1 MTGHTGF
8 KGSWLTLWL
17 LTLGARVTGF
27 ALPPPTRPSLFDA
40 ADFAAEIRHVEGD
53 IRDNGSLGRAVAASD
68 PEVVFHL
75 AAQPIVR
82 QSYED
87 PLETFSVNVMGT
99 ATLLE
104 TVRRAPSVRS
114 IVVVTSDKCYENRE
128 WNRSY
133 DESSA
138 LGGHDPYS
146 ASKACAELVTSSFRR
161 SFFGSETN
169 HRASIA
175 TVRAGNVVGGG
186 DWAPDRIVPDAVR
199 SLTGG
204 AELELRYPQA
214 IRPWQLV
221 LEPLS
226 GYLALAEKLHEEGAQ
241 WAEPWNFAPREEDA
255 KSVGWLV
262 DRIHRA
268 WGAEARWETT
278 REPQPHEAIYLKLD
292 ASKAQERLGWR
303 PRLDIEETVA
313 WVVDWYRRVDA
324 GEPARAVTE
333 EQIAR
338 YQELS

>member
-1 MTGHTGF
+1 
-8 KGSWLTLWL
+8 
-17 LTLGARVTGF
+17 VTGF
-27 ALPPPTRPSLFDA
+27 ALPPPTRPSLFDD
-40 ADFAAEIRHVEGD
+40 ADFAGEIRHVEGD
-53 IRDNGSLGRAVAASD
+53 IRDDDSLGRAVAASD

-82 QSYED
+82 QSYAD
-87 PLETFSVNVMGT
+87 PLETLSVNVMGT

-104 TVRRAPSVRS
+104 AVRRAPAVRAV
-114 IVVVTSDKCYENRE
+114 VVVTSDKCYENRE

-133 DESSA
+133 DEESA

-146 ASKACAELVTSSFRR
+146 ASKACAEMVTSSFRR
-161 SFFGSETN
+161 SYFQSGAHSDP
-169 HRASIA
+169 SIA

-204 AELELRYPQA
+204 EELALRYPQA

-226 GYLALAEKLHEEGAQ
+226 GYLALAEKLHDEGPQ

-262 DRIHRA
+262 DRIHSA
-268 WGAEARWETT
+268 WGSDARWGTT
-278 REPQPHEAIYLKLD
+278 DEPQPHEAIYLKLD
-292 ASKAQERLGWR
+292 AKKAQDRLGWY
-303 PRLDIEETVA
+303 PRLGIEETVA

-324 GEPARAVTE
+324 GESARAVTE
-333 EQIAR
+333 EQIGR
-338 YQELS
+338 YQRLS